1 MVPVPWMTGS
11 AARLELWKTRRAR
24 EMGTV
29 QRKAWLVRPNLNR
42 IALMMAQAGREG

>member
-1 MVPVPWMTGS
+1 MVPVAMMGS
-11 AARLELWKTRRAR
+11 AARLELWKTGRAS
-24 EMGTV
+24 ETKTV